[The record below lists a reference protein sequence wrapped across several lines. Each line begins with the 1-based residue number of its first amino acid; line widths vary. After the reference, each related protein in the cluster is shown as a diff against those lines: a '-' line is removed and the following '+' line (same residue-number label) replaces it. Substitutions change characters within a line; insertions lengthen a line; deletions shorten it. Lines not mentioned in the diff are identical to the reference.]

1 MLFEYTCSV
10 SLQEEGIAIVPE
22 VHPSLRQLVD
32 GCHLLPQTTENVSN
46 NKGDDSIM
54 ATLMLLF
61 LLFLTGIVTQ
71 KMKL

>member
-1 MLFEYTCSV
+1 VLFEYTCSV
-10 SLQEEGIAIVPE
+10 SLQEEGIAVVPE

-46 NKGDDSIM
+46 NKGDESIM

-61 LLFLTGIVTQ
+61 LTGIAA
-71 KMKL
+71 KK